1 MKIGELA
8 RLTGCTVETLRFYE
22 RRGLLDALSRSEA
35 NYRSYDETSVRRIQ
49 FIRHCRSLDIGLD
62 EVIQLLASR
71 EAPEADCGSVNAL
84 IDRHIDQVA
93 ERIAQLTSLR
103 EELLTIRGR
112 CNARSTS
119 SDCAILRELSKPEA
133 AA

>member
-8 RLTGCTVETLRFYE
+8 RRAGCTVETLRFYE
-22 RRGLLDALSRSEA
+22 RRGLLNALRRSES
-35 NYRSYDETSVRRIQ
+35 NYRSYDESSVRRIQ

-62 EVIQLLASR
+62 EIMQLLASR
-71 EAPEADCGSVNAL
+71 DAPEEDCGNVNAL

-93 ERIAQLTSLR
+93 ERIAQLTALR
-103 EELLTIRGR
+103 DELLTIRGR

-119 SDCAILRELSKPEA
+119 SDCAILRELSRPKPA
-133 AA
+133 

>member
-71 EAPEADCGSVNAL
+71 DAPKEDCGSVNAL

-119 SDCAILRELSKPEA
+119 SECAILRELSKPEA
-133 AA
+133 VA